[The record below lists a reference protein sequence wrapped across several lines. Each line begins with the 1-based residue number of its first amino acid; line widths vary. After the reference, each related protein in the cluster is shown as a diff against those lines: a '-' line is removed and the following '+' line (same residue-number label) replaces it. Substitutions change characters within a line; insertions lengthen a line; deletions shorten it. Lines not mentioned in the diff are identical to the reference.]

1 MAGVAGPPLAG
12 VVVDILQ
19 DTDTALLLAGTVM
32 ASSSLCFTLSAMAA
46 RRREARMVYSQL

>member
-1 MAGVAGPPLAG
+1 MAGPPLAG